1 MIKGKKNGHAYI
13 IAEAEIN
20 HNGKLEIALDMVR
33 VAKNVGADA
42 IKFQYIVADNIVEP
56 VSPYYDL
63 FKRVELDYIE
73 FQTIFECAVEI
84 GIDCFLTVPDIE
96 SLRPVLELSPPYLK
110 IGSSNLTNV
119 PLLEEVGKAGLPV
132 ILSTGLGTLGEV
144 ETAVEAL
151 NLRDEALTLLHCT
164 VQYPAPLKSLNLR
177 AIATMLSVFPQFSIG
192 FSDHSEGE
200 LAGIAAFVLGA
211 NVFEKHFTLDRSQ
224 EGPDHGFSTDPDG
237 FDKYVKAIRQTE
249 MALGDG
255 IKRPDDEEV
264 QIINRVRRFI
274 VAARKI
280 SRGKIFEKEDL
291 SCLRID
297 SEKEGIEP
305 RMLAKILGWNSP
317 QDYMQGEPLIW
328 DDFKG
333 E

>member
-1 MIKGKKNGHAYI
+1 
-13 IAEAEIN
+13 
-20 HNGKLEIALDMVR
+20 LQL
-33 VAKNVGADA
+33 AD
-42 IKFQYIVADNIVEP
+42 
-56 VSPYYDL
+56 
-63 FKRVELDYIE
+63 
-73 FQTIFECAVEI
+73 T
-84 GIDCFLTVPDIE
+84 
-96 SLRPVLELSPPYLK
+96 
-110 IGSSNLTNV
+110 
-119 PLLEEVGKAGLPV
+119 
-132 ILSTGLGTLGEV
+132 
-144 ETAVEAL
+144 
-151 NLRDEALTLLHCT
+151 ALTLLHCT
-164 VQYPAPLKSLNLR
+164 VQYPAPLKSLNLK
-177 AIATMLSVFPQFSIG
+177 AIATLLAVFPQYSIG

-200 LAGIAAFVLGA
+200 LAGIAAFILGA

-237 FDKYVKAIRQTE
+237 FDRYVNAIRQTE

-255 IKRPDDEEV
+255 IKRPDDEEA

-333 E
+333 G